1 MFSKCHMIKTL
12 ENCFRN
18 MSCFFWIKL
27 IPVLKKLIQKF
38 PITRTPL
45 PPSSSLSNFTSC
57 LANCLQIS
65 LANWNSLQH
74 NPYNVLHWFP
84 YFFLSHS
91 ATCHHKYLIYQNIC
105 NAQPSKFII
114 KLYTDHNAL
123 WVKRATYQKAESL
136 RAASLSS

>member
-1 MFSKCHMIKTL
+1 MPYDKNIGKLFSKHEL
-12 ENCFRN
+12 LFLDQAN
-18 MSCFFWIKL
+18 SSSD
-27 IPVLKKLIQKF
+27 PSQVLIQKF

-91 ATCHHKYLIYQNIC
+91 ATSHHKYLIYQNIC
-105 NAQPSKFII
+105 NPQPSKFII
-114 KLYTDHNAL
+114 KLYTDHNPL
-123 WVKRATYQKAESL
+123 WVKRATYHKAQSL

>member
-1 MFSKCHMIKTL
+1 MPYDKNIGKLFSKHEL
-12 ENCFRN
+12 LFLDQAN
-18 MSCFFWIKL
+18 SSSD
-27 IPVLKKLIQKF
+27 PSQVLIQKF
-38 PITRTPL
+38 PLTRTPL

>member
-1 MFSKCHMIKTL
+1 MPYDKNIGKLFSKHEL
-12 ENCFRN
+12 LFLDQAN
-18 MSCFFWIKL
+18 SSSD
-27 IPVLKKLIQKF
+27 PSQVLIQKF
-38 PITRTPL
+38 PITRAPL
-45 PPSSSLSNFTSC
+45 PPSSSLSNFTNC

>member
-1 MFSKCHMIKTL
+1 MPYDKNIGKLFSKHEL
-12 ENCFRN
+12 LFLDQAN
-18 MSCFFWIKL
+18 SSSD
-27 IPVLKKLIQKF
+27 PSQVLIQKF